1 NERCVKFIEIFY
13 LQPAPASATTVG
25 SSSRSPSKAVAPR
38 SNTGST
44 VRQRKTTTTTTTRSR
59 NTGAGS
65 GGMWRFYTDDSP
77 GIKVGPVPV
86 LVMSLLFIASVFML
100 HIWGKYTRS

>member
-1 NERCVKFIEIFY
+1 MSKVYK
-13 LQPAPASATTVG
+13 PTTFG
-25 SSSRSPSKAVAPR
+25 LTGRSPSKPIAPR
-38 SNTGST
+38 TAGGGT
-44 VRQRKTTTTTTTRSR
+44 VRQRKTTTTIATRSR
-59 NTGAGS
+59 NPGADS

>member
-1 NERCVKFIEIFY
+1 M
-13 LQPAPASATTVG
+13 PAAPSSTSVG
-25 SSSRSPSKAVAPR
+25 AGSRSPTKAVAPR
-38 SNTGST
+38 TASGGT
-44 VRQRKTTTTTTTRSR
+44 VRQRKATTSSAASARR
-59 NTGAGS
+59 PPGAGS

>member
-1 NERCVKFIEIFY
+1 MVNNF
-13 LQPAPASATTVG
+13 QPAAPSSTSVG

-38 SNTGST
+38 SAAGGT
-44 VRQRKTTTTTTTRSR
+44 VRQRKTTTTTAPRSR

-77 GIKVGPVPV
+77 GIKVYVI
-86 LVMSLLFIASVFML
+86 LL
-100 HIWGKYTRS
+100 

>member
-1 NERCVKFIEIFY
+1 M
-13 LQPAPASATTVG
+13 PAAPSSTSVG
-25 SSSRSPSKAVAPR
+25 AARRSPSKAIAPR
-38 SNTGST
+38 TGGGT
-44 VRQRKTTTTTTTRSR
+44 VRQRKTATTTSTRSR

-65 GGMWRFYTDDSP
+65 DEMWMFYTDDSP

-100 HIWGKYTRS
+100 HIIFLNFEF